1 MQPKPIIIRYKLRL
15 SLMATVLFISYY
27 GVAQTNKYAQFW
39 NEFAFTRSLKGK
51 WVGELNLGQ
60 TWSSTPENNKPFYVN
75 SQLYVRAW
83 IHYYAGPRWKLSAF
97 FSYFYNRAVPEL
109 SQKKLPEFRTAYQGT
124 YYFHKVGYTWLARL
138 RLEDRKIRTEEGIWE
153 ATYRFRTQM
162 KLVWPINGK
171 SIRKG
176 IVYAIGSDELFFK
189 TGALVTGSQFFDR
202 NRLTLGAGYS
212 FTDDFQI
219 ELTYANEY
227 LPREG
232 ADEMYNAFQMNFSI
246 NNFFSNIK
254 KNLFHHSEPNDHD

>member
-1 MQPKPIIIRYKLRL
+1 MKPVNYLKNRRLRFHIL
-15 SLMATVLFISYY
+15 VLLLILCSY
-27 GVAQTNKYAQFW
+27 GKAQTNKYTQFW

-51 WVGELNLGQ
+51 WVWELNLGQ
-60 TWSSTPENNKPFYVN
+60 TWSSTPDNHNPFYVN
-75 SQLYVRAW
+75 SQLYVRTW

-109 SQKKLPEFRTAYQGT
+109 SQEKLPEFRTAYQGT
-124 YYFHKVGYTWLARL
+124 YYFHKVGYTLLARL

-153 ATYRFRTQM
+153 ATYRFRTQA

-176 IVYAIGSDELFFK
+176 IVYAIASDELFFK

-202 NRLTLGAGYS
+202 NRLTLGGGYS

-227 LPREG
+227 LPRENNN
-232 ADEMYNAFQMNFSI
+232 EIYNAFQLNFSI
-246 NNFFSNIK
+246 NNFFTNLK
-254 KNLFHHSEPNDHD
+254 KSLFHHEQANDHD